1 MTENDY
7 FKLKDI
13 KFYQL
18 NLNAVEKDINTK
30 ERQIMRCDVLTNTV
44 FDTNEVIFL
53 KYLEKIKNR
62 TLVN

>member
-1 MTENDY
+1 MLDLVIVTENDY

-30 ERQIMRCDVLTNTV
+30 ER
-44 FDTNEVIFL
+44 
-53 KYLEKIKNR
+53 
-62 TLVN
+62 